1 MASCFF
7 DCTENLMNF
16 LFPPPLPSPLSLPHM
31 YSPNSPPLHSQT
43 LPPPPSPLFPHSL
56 RLAGMMCKPGAAG
69 RWNCM
74 DSDLGEGIG
83 KRSGCKRRGQYCEPS
98 LNSGCCPGLRYR
110 SKANFPRVHE
120 CC

>member
-1 MASCFF
+1 MTSQVVICLGLLALLALYAPGPVAGHHDWICKDKFETCTPAAG
-7 DCTENLMNF
+7 DCC
-16 LFPPPLPSPLSLPHM
+16 H
-31 YSPNSPPLHSQT
+31 
-43 LPPPPSPLFPHSL
+43 
-56 RLAGMMCKPGAAG
+56 GMMCKPGAAG